1 MTAYN
6 SAHETYGKI
15 AQMVKT
21 PKRIEYEV
29 FAKITHKLK
38 ETAVRKNRA
47 YPNFVEAL
55 YQNRKLWTLLATD
68 VSDRDNGLDD
78 TLRGQILYL
87 AEFTHLY
94 TSRVLSEKLSVRPL
108 LDINSAILRGLK
120 DA

>member
-1 MTAYN
+1 MNTYN
-6 SAHETYGKI
+6 SAQEIYGSI

-21 PKRIEYEV
+21 PKRVEYEV

-38 ETAVRKNRA
+38 ETAVQKKRA
-47 YPNFVEAL
+47 YPSFVEAL

-68 VSDRDNGLDD
+68 VSDRENGLDQ

-87 AEFTHLY
+87 AEFTHVY
-94 TSRVLSEKLSVRPL
+94 TSRVLNEKLSVRPL